1 VLSCDATGGPEGLY
15 SHRDSAEVYQEA
27 MLHRLPSLTFIA
39 VGLIVASLA
48 TGTAILPAQSQAP
61 PTFSRDVAPILYRN
75 CVSCHRPG
83 EIAPMSLL
91 TYEQARPYA
100 RSIRERIELGTMP
113 PWHADATPGTF
124 LNERRLTAA
133 EKETLSRWANNGAPQ
148 GDPKD
153 MPPVPVFTEGW
164 TIGKPDAVVTMA
176 EAFDVPASGTIE
188 YQYFAVPTNFT
199 EDKWVQG
206 MEIRPGTRSVVHHV
220 LVFASEPG
228 IAVRQQPFIQRN
240 AGQPGPLAQQV
251 GPAVV
256 AAVRN
261 RLQNAASARGPLIAT
276 TAPGTNAVIFQPG
289 EALLIKAGSVLTM
302 QVHYTATGK
311 PEKDRTSVGFIF
323 AKEPPKQEVRSS
335 SFINVQL
342 AIPPGAD
349 NHRVDSQ
356 IEFTQDAHIVA
367 LFPHTHLRGKSWEYR
382 LTYPDGREQVV
393 LSVPHYDFNWQ
404 TYYEFAKPLAV
415 PKGSKILAI
424 AHYDNSANNKANP
437 NSGVEV
443 RWGDQTWEEMQYSG
457 ITYTVD

>member
-1 VLSCDATGGPEGLY
+1 MSNHLRSF
-15 SHRDSAEVYQEA
+15 
-27 MLHRLPSLTFIA
+27 TFA
-39 VGLIVASLA
+39 AGLIVALLA
-48 TGTAILPAQSQAP
+48 ASTAVLSTQSSAT

-75 CVSCHRPG
+75 CVTCHRPG

-113 PWHADATPGTF
+113 PWHAEASPGTF

-133 EKETLSRWANNGAPQ
+133 EKQTLARWADNGAPQ

-153 MPPVPVFTEGW
+153 LPPVPVFIEGW

-176 EAFDVPASGTIE
+176 EPYNVPASGEVE
-188 YQYFAVPTNFT
+188 YQYISVPTNFA

-206 MEIRPGTRSVVHHV
+206 IEIRPGVRSAVHHM
-220 LVFASEPG
+220 LVFASDPG
-228 IAVRQQPFIQRN
+228 GAARPQQPFVQRN
-240 AGQPGPLAQQV
+240 AEPAAPVAAQV

-256 AAVRN
+256 AALLTGLRN
-261 RLQNAASARGPLIAT
+261 AGSRRGPLIAT

-289 EALLIKAGSVLTM
+289 AALRIKAGSILTL
-302 QVHYTATGK
+302 QIHYTTTGK
-311 PEKDRTSVGFIF
+311 PEKDRSSVGFIF

-335 SFINVQL
+335 AFINLQL

-356 IEFTQDAHIVA
+356 IEFTQDVHIVA

-382 LTYPDGREQVV
+382 LTYPDGRDEVV

-404 TYYEFAKPLAV
+404 TYYEFARPLAV
-415 PKGSKILAI
+415 PKGSKLLAI

-437 NSGVEV
+437 NPAVEV

-457 ITYTVD
+457 ITFTVD